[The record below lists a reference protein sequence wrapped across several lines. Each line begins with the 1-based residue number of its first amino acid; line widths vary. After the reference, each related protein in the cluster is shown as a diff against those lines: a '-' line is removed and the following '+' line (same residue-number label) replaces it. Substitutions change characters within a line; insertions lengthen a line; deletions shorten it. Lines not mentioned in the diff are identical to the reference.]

1 MTDRWLAAACV
12 AGVAFLV
19 VWSGGRA
26 RSRYRTLVAVGDRPA
41 GTFADAAVD
50 RHTGGASG
58 RGSSAGTADGR
69 WWRALDRRLGAMA
82 TWRLVLLGAVLG
94 GSAGALVAGPV
105 AAVLLGAYTGL
116 AVRALLR
123 RRSTRHT
130 RRVRRRQLDGLCA
143 LAADLRAGLSPVML
157 LMAGVDV
164 DQPATRL
171 TELTR
176 SAVRLAEQTGAPL
189 ADLVDRIEADA
200 RATDRGLAA
209 ADAQAAGARATGWLL
224 AVLPLGGLALGY
236 GIGVDPLRIL
246 LHTPVGAGCAV
257 AAVALQLA
265 GLVWADRLG
274 GSNRAR
280 A

>member
-19 VWSGGRA
+19 VWSGGRV
-26 RSRYRTLVAVGDRPA
+26 RSRYRTLVAAGDRPA
-41 GTFADAAVD
+41 ATSADAAVVSV
-50 RHTGGASG
+50 TGGATG
-58 RGSSAGTADGR
+58 RGSSAGAGDGR
-69 WWRALDRRLGAMA
+69 WRRALDRWLGAVA
-82 TWRLVLLGAVLG
+82 AWRLVLLGAILG

-116 AVRALLR
+116 AVRGLLR

-130 RRVRRRQLDGLCA
+130 RWVRRQQLDGLCA

-157 LMAGVDV
+157 PAPGADA

-176 SAVRLAEQTGAPL
+176 AAVRLAEQTGAPL
-189 ADLVDRIEADA
+189 ADLVERIEADA

-224 AVLPLGGLALGY
+224 AVLPLGGIALGY
-236 GIGVDPLRIL
+236 GIGVDPVRIL

-257 AAVALQLA
+257 AAVALQLG

-274 GSNRAR
+274 GSGRAT